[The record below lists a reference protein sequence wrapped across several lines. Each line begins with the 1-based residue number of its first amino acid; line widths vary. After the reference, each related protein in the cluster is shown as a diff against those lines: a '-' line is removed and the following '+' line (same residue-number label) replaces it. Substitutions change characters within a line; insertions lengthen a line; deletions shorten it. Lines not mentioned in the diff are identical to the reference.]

1 MERVVIVSSIDP
13 APLFLTTLPYV
24 GALRRK
30 GAQVEVILTTP
41 SYPLW
46 EWPGW
51 DSLGLSEAELVFIGD
66 VLTPRSL
73 FRFEAFLEIAGSAVV
88 VTGPHCARLLRKA
101 PTPRSV
107 EVYDYREF
115 ASSRGI
121 PQQPEDVGE
130 AVSKGSWRMLALSR
144 YIFAEVLESPRAT
157 EWAAWA
163 AERLESEGAGFVAR
177 LAEAHLAR
185 AVNVIEDLIDTGESS
200 REVWGEALRVFV
212 DSLQKHAL
220 LSPIAARAARRV
232 SSPVLAYALNG
243 GSGWA
248 SMALYDPQARGGVSS
263 LARALERAGA
273 EGGGYPTCGR
283 YSVELTV
290 RTKSYERVLTLFR
303 EYAASQ
309 G

>member
-1 MERVVIVSSIDP
+1 MDRVVIVSSIDP

-24 GALRRK
+24 GSLRRR
-30 GAQVEVILTTP
+30 GARVEVVLTTP

-46 EWPGW
+46 DWPGW

-73 FRFEAFLEIAGSAVV
+73 FRFEVFLEIAGSAVV
-88 VTGPHCARLLRKA
+88 VTGPHCARLLKKA
-101 PTPRSV
+101 PRPRGI

-115 ASSRGI
+115 ASARGI
-121 PQQPEDVGE
+121 PPQPGDVAE

-144 YIFAEVLESPRAT
+144 YIIAEVLESPHAT

-163 AERLESEGAGFVAR
+163 AERLESEGAGFINH
-177 LAEAHLAR
+177 LAEAHLAK
-185 AVNVIEDLIDTGESS
+185 AVNVIEDLIDTGEATK
-200 REVWGEALRVFV
+200 EAWGEGLRVFV

-232 SSPVLAYALNG
+232 SSPVLAYALDG
-243 GSGWA
+243 DSGWT
-248 SMALYDPQARGGVSS
+248 SMALYDPQARGGVSG

-303 EYAASQ
+303 EYVV
-309 G
+309 GLG